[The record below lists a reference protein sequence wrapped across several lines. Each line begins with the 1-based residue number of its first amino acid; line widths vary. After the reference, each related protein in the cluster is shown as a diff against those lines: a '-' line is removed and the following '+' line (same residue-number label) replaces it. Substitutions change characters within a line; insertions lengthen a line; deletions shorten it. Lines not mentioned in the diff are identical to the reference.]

1 MDLPMISSP
10 TRLRTLS
17 MRPASTRRIFSTVFC
32 GIRGSRVAGWALAG
46 ADALLS
52 DSDIDDSDVDESS
65 IDDSDVDDSDVDDL
79 DSDDSSID
87 DPGIAD
93 CGAAACASTA
103 AAKFETTA
111 SAVPAFDSAGMCLA
125 VALTFPC
132 WGFGAAVAI

>member
-1 MDLPMISSP
+1 MASANLPRSASLGKRLEKSFSACCSMDLPMISSP

-65 IDDSDVDDSDVDDL
+65 IDDSDVDDL
-79 DSDDSSID
+79 DSDDS
-87 DPGIAD
+87 
-93 CGAAACASTA
+93 
-103 AAKFETTA
+103 
-111 SAVPAFDSAGMCLA
+111 
-125 VALTFPC
+125 
-132 WGFGAAVAI
+132 

>member
-65 IDDSDVDDSDVDDL
+65 IDDSDVDDL

-87 DPGIAD
+87 DAGIAES
-93 CGAAACASTA
+93 GAPCASTA

-111 SAVPAFDSAGMCLA
+111 SAVPAFDSA
-125 VALTFPC
+125 
-132 WGFGAAVAI
+132 